1 MRNEWGMSEE
11 EGEERAGCRKGRTR
25 PATDGRSGEGRSRWD
40 RSSRPGRDQLLEKPI
55 SSTPESY
62 LEWMSL
68 STAAESLVPFTSSW
82 KEAGMAS
89 VRLEAA

>member
-1 MRNEWGMSEE
+1 M
-11 EGEERAGCRKGRTR
+11 RAGLGLVRGVMTGRGKGTNHA
-25 PATDGRSGEGRSRWD
+25 PPYDSWP
-40 RSSRPGRDQLLEKPI
+40 PGGNQFEKPI

-62 LEWMSL
+62 YEWMSL
-68 STAAESLVPFTSSW
+68 STAEVSLVPFTSSW